1 MRKIICNA
9 DDFGHSKGV
18 NLGII
23 EAFKSGIVRS
33 TTLMAGMDGFEHAL
47 ELAKDNPGLNIGVH
61 LTLTAGKSVG
71 GIYKTITD
79 EKGNFLNLSELENN
93 IENVDLLEVEH
104 EYEAQIQKIL
114 DAGIKVDHFDSHH
127 HTHNLKGI
135 INIFLKLAKKYN
147 KKVRIYDKNILTGEY
162 ANIKTTDVF
171 VDTFFNDTVSIDYLK
186 KIIDEHKNGSME
198 IMCHPAYLD
207 YTLRNTSSYNIK
219 RTDELN
225 VLTSPEILR
234 FIKDNNIEV
243 VSFSEI

>member
-23 EAFKSGIVRS
+23 EAFKNGIVRS

-47 ELAKDNPGLNIGVH
+47 VLAKDNPGLNIGVH

-79 EKGNFLNLSELENN
+79 EKGDFLNLSELENN
-93 IENVDLLEVEH
+93 IENVDLLEVER

-135 INIFLKLAKKYN
+135 INIFLKLAKK
-147 KKVRIYDKNILTGEY
+147 
-162 ANIKTTDVF
+162 
-171 VDTFFNDTVSIDYLK
+171 
-186 KIIDEHKNGSME
+186 
-198 IMCHPAYLD
+198 
-207 YTLRNTSSYNIK
+207 
-219 RTDELN
+219 
-225 VLTSPEILR
+225 
-234 FIKDNNIEV
+234 
-243 VSFSEI
+243 